1 MKLIELKSP
10 AKINLYLKVLQKKD
24 DGYHNIETC
33 FQYIDLYDHMS
44 FENTENG
51 ISIESNN
58 AFLEGS
64 NNTIYQSAKILADI
78 GDISSGVNIKIEKNI
93 PIGAGLGGGSSNA
106 ASTIVALN
114 KLWGLGLNKNKMLE
128 IAKKIGA
135 DVPFFI
141 YGDNAYGKGIGDT
154 LEFKESIRDKI
165 LLIDPKINNSSA
177 EMFELFD
184 NFKQSNKN
192 TSNYPQNDFWDVF
205 LDGNFESLPKT
216 VVFSAEFDPLADD
229 GGKYCNHIR
238 RSGGQAEWYL
248 ELGLVHGYLRARH
261 HSKKARASFERIV
274 EKIVEFKR

>member
-10 AKINLYLKVLQKKD
+10 AKINLYLKILQKKD
-24 DGYHNIETC
+24 DGYHNIETS
-33 FQYIDLYDHMS
+33 FQYIDLYDYIS
-44 FENTENG
+44 FERTENG

-58 AFLEGS
+58 RFLEGS
-64 NNTIYQSAKILADI
+64 NNTIYESAKLLKDI
-78 GDISSGVNIKIEKNI
+78 GDISSGINIKIEKNI

-114 KLWGLGLNKNKMLE
+114 KLWDLGLNQNKMLE

-205 LDGNFESLPKT
+205 LEGNKSIR
-216 VVFSAEFDPLADD
+216 EFFTIINKNYDLNLSGSGSCMFVKYNKREDIEGILKKIPSNWRFFFCKPLQYSPLM
-229 GGKYCNHIR
+229 KF
-238 RSGGQAEWYL
+238 
-248 ELGLVHGYLRARH
+248 V
-261 HSKKARASFERIV
+261 
-274 EKIVEFKR
+274 

>member
-1 MKLIELKSP
+1 MSLIELKSP

-44 FENTENG
+44 FKNSENG

-58 AFLEGS
+58 AFLECS
-64 NNTIYQSAKILADI
+64 NNTIYQSAKLLADI

-205 LDGNFESLPKT
+205 LEGNK
-216 VVFSAEFDPLADD
+216 
-229 GGKYCNHIR
+229 
-238 RSGGQAEWYL
+238 
-248 ELGLVHGYLRARH
+248 
-261 HSKKARASFERIV
+261 
-274 EKIVEFKR
+274 

>member
-1 MKLIELKSP
+1 MSLIELKSP

-44 FENTENG
+44 FINSEKG

-64 NNTIYQSAKILADI
+64 NNTIYQSAKLLADI

-205 LDGNFESLPKT
+205 LEGNKSIR
-216 VVFSAEFDPLADD
+216 EFFTKINKNHDLNLSGSGSCMFVKYNKRENIEGILKKIPSNWRFFFCKPLQYSPLM
-229 GGKYCNHIR
+229 KF
-238 RSGGQAEWYL
+238 
-248 ELGLVHGYLRARH
+248 V
-261 HSKKARASFERIV
+261 
-274 EKIVEFKR
+274 